1 MLVLNKKNT
10 ILLGL
15 LVINM
20 HKYGGLFKSI
30 KGKVKSTYFQTESV
44 LNLSKNI
51 CLTENN
57 SS

>member
-1 MLVLNKKNT
+1 MLVLNKKT
-10 ILLGL
+10 TLLLGL

-20 HKYGGLFKSI
+20 HKYGGLFNSI
-30 KGKVKSTYFQTESV
+30 KGKVKPTYFQTESV